1 MKKQEWE
8 QDIINRQRNIVFPDT
23 VLNEGRFYR
32 NIFSRDFE
40 FTRGQRIAM
49 VFFGLCIML
58 GPGCV
63 GLSGSL
69 SSLLHWDSSL
79 GVFELIPFFFTL
91 VFVLLGAAIVFK
103 GVFPPKPTR
112 LSRLQRYRRPRIR

>member
-1 MKKQEWE
+1 MKKVEWE

-32 NIFSRDFE
+32 NLFSRDAE
-40 FTRGQRIAM
+40 FTTGQRIAM

-69 SSLLHWDSSL
+69 SSLLQANASS
-79 GVFELIPFFFTL
+79 GIFELVPFCLTAA
-91 VFVLLGAAIVFK
+91 FVLLGAAIVFR
-103 GVFPPKPTR
+103 GVFPPKP
-112 LSRLQRYRRPRIR
+112 SRLIRLRSYRRPRIR